1 MIATNVKTITIFG
14 NGLAG
19 LLCSAKLVRIL
30 PDEIKLTYVEASASN
45 KTDIFFGTTTSPSF
59 YEFLLG
65 LDITEPF
72 LLQNTN
78 TSFSLGTQYKNWG
91 PKHANWTQSFNR
103 PLPVFNGVNFHHYL
117 TRLKPT
123 TLDLSDIS
131 SFVMAA
137 KAAQKGVFAHPPN
150 GQKIPLADLE
160 YGYHISPISSRE
172 SIKSHLKKT
181 PMSWVTA
188 DIDSVEKENDSILSV
203 ALSNGQSITS
213 DFIINALGK
222 GSKLTASAGEF
233 AASNRTLSAIS
244 SLDQT
249 KPMQNV
255 CRTLTGKNY
264 GWQSETPLQNGQ
276 HRLTVFDPASEDE
289 AIKDH
294 GVTSNSAVTINLG
307 RALKPWV
314 GNCLTLGH
322 GAAIVE
328 PLTPAPIMLLERDID
343 RLAELL
349 PQTTKMNIESREY
362 NRRFQSDYEHAELFS
377 KGFFSPDE
385 VLNSPYWIAANETPH
400 SDKLTHKIKQFRSRG
415 VHVQYD
421 YEPFTALDWTLLHL
435 GMGRHPERYDPL
447 AEQVPTEQLKQQ
459 LTQMKMAIDTMAS
472 KMPPHSVYMNGLLKY
487 LKEKHG

>member
-1 MIATNVKTITIFG
+1 MPSIDVKTITIFG

-19 LLCSAKLVRIL
+19 ILCAAKLVRVL
-30 PDEIKLTYVEASASN
+30 PDEIKLTYVEASTSN
-45 KTDIFFGTTTSPSF
+45 KTDIFYGTTTSPSF
-59 YEFLLG
+59 YEFLLQ

-91 PKHANWTQSFNR
+91 SKHANWTHSFNR

-117 TRLKPT
+117 TRLKLTSP
-123 TLDLSDIS
+123 DLSDIS
-131 SFVMAA
+131 SFVMAVQ
-137 KAAQKGVFAHPPN
+137 AAQQGVFAHPPN
-150 GQKIPLADLE
+150 GQNIPLADVE
-160 YGYHISPISSRE
+160 YGYHISPNSCRE
-172 SIKSHLKKT
+172 SLKNRLKKT
-181 PMSWVTA
+181 PISWITA
-188 DIDSVEKENDSILSV
+188 DIESVEKENNSILSV
-203 ALSNGQSITS
+203 ALSNGQTITS

-222 GSKLTASAGEF
+222 GSKLSASVSDF
-233 AASNRTLSAIS
+233 ALSSRKLKAIS
-244 SLDQT
+244 TLDET
-249 KPMQNV
+249 MPMKGV

-264 GWQSETPLQNGQ
+264 GWQSETPIQNGQ
-276 HRLTVFDPASEDE
+276 HRLTIFDPASEDE

-294 GVTSNSAVTINLG
+294 GVSPALAVTVKLG
-307 RALKPWV
+307 RTLKPWV

-328 PLTPAPIMLLERDID
+328 PLTHAPIMLLERDID

-377 KGFFSPDE
+377 KGFFISNE
-385 VLNSPYWIAANETPH
+385 ALNTPYWTSAIETPH

-421 YEPFTALDWTLLHL
+421 YEPFSPLDWTLLHM
-435 GMGRHPERYDPL
+435 GMGRHPDRYDPL
-447 AEQVPTEQLKQQ
+447 ANQIPTEQLKQQ
-459 LTQMKMAIDTMAS
+459 LTQMKIAIETMAS
-472 KMPPHSVYMNGLLKY
+472 KMPPHAVYMNGLLKY
-487 LKEKHG
+487 LKDKHG

>member
-19 LLCSAKLVRIL
+19 LLCAAKLVRIL

-137 KAAQKGVFAHPPN
+137 KAAH
-150 GQKIPLADLE
+150 
-160 YGYHISPISSRE
+160 
-172 SIKSHLKKT
+172 
-181 PMSWVTA
+181 
-188 DIDSVEKENDSILSV
+188 
-203 ALSNGQSITS
+203 LSNGQSITS

-276 HRLTVFDPASEDE
+276 YSLTVFAPASEDE

-328 PLTPAPIMLLERDID
+328 PLTPAPIMLLERDIE

-415 VHVQYD
+415 LHVQYD